1 MERSTE
7 AEGEREP
14 EEPGWEVDPED
25 EQGAAIVAFVG
36 RQLRARREAAG
47 MRAAEFAAAMGYGEG
62 LVYKV
67 EGGTRIP
74 RAEYVDKADEVLG
87 AGGSVA
93 AMKGDVAEAR
103 YPKRVRDLARMEAQ
117 AVELTAYG
125 NHNLHGLL
133 QTREYAR
140 ALFAMRRPALEQERM
155 EQLVAARLARQSVFE
170 RKPAPA
176 LNFVQEE
183 VTLRRPVGGKL
194 VLRRQLER
202 LLELAELRAV
212 EIQVMPTAR
221 EDHAGM
227 SGEMQVLKF
236 RDGTAVGRSEGEFG
250 SRPVSELKQL
260 RIIELR
266 CGIIRAQALA
276 PGESKAFIEQVL
288 GET

>member
-1 MERSTE
+1 MERSTA

-74 RAEYVDKADEVLG
+74 RAEYLDKADEVLG

-236 RDGTAVGRSEGEFG
+236 RDGTAVGRAEGEFG

>member
-1 MERSTE
+1 MERSTA

-74 RAEYVDKADEVLG
+74 RAEYLDKADEVLG